1 MEVLSFFLRSP
12 PHLLTSPHLTT
23 PQHTIEACPLG
34 PMEACPLGPMQ
45 ACPLGPTEA
54 CPLGPM
60 QACPLRA
67 MEACPLGPKEAGRWV
82 LWRRVRCVLNSM
94 RTKQLP
100 KLGGPT
106 VCNSE
111 TSRHLVR
118 DPTSRTTPP
127 TTTLRPYSHPEDR
140 KTFKHSGAHQKAA
153 TANQPNAT
161 YASAEGCGSDPI
173 KLQDG
178 IRAVEP
184 LVDVNIVYPSSY

>member
-45 ACPLGPTEA
+45 ACPL
-54 CPLGPM
+54 
-60 QACPLRA
+60 RA

-94 RTKQLP
+94 HTKQLP
-100 KLGGPT
+100 NLGGPT

-127 TTTLRPYSHPEDR
+127 TTTLRPYSHPKDR
-140 KTFKHSGAHQKAA
+140 KTFKHSRRLAQVELGWDGFRMMLVREPPRVGGSSSLKVGAKRTKRTRWWTLRKKRERGAA
-153 TANQPNAT
+153 R
-161 YASAEGCGSDPI
+161 C
-173 KLQDG
+173 
-178 IRAVEP
+178 
-184 LVDVNIVYPSSY
+184 